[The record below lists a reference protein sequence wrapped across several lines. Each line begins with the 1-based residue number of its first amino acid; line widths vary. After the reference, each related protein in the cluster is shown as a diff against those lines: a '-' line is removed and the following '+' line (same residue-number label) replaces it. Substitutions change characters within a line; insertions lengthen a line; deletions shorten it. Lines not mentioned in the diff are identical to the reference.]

1 MLLVCWNTRES
12 FITRGK
18 KFTMFRL
25 MILVNQTCISCWEW
39 ARWLDKLIN
48 NVYIWSML
56 GFMAVILSQGA
67 TEKGRPGDFFGGRWE
82 TQRILKPRYIIKP
95 PSSFIWNLLSTML
108 RLKMF
113 PPSKRST
120 SSFFSLKKTRFFL
133 HAELGHFWRWCTTG
147 KLFCS
152 W

>member
-67 TEKGRPGDFFGGRWE
+67 TEKADLVIFLGGGE
-82 TQRILKPRYIIKP
+82 KPNGFW
-95 PSSFIWNLLSTML
+95 SQDTSLNHLQASFEICLAQCWDLRCSPFKKINIFLL
-108 RLKMF
+108 F
-113 PPSKRST
+113 PR
-120 SSFFSLKKTRFFL
+120 KTRFFL